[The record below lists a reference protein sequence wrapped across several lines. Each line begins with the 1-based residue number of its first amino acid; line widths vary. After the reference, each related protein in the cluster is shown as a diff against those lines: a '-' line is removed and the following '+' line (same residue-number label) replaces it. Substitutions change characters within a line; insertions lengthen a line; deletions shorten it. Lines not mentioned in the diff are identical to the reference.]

1 MKNDISELQSAL
13 TDGKA
18 LYHKKDYNV
27 AIQKIE
33 NILGSASNKRL
44 LSEVDKVLQMS
55 KVCEVSF
62 SLFIA
67 GALIA
72 GKMLQRT
79 R

>member
-1 MKNDISELQSAL
+1 MKNDILELQSAL

-44 LSEVDKVLQMS
+44 LSEVKSYKCRKFMNYPS
-55 KVCEVSF
+55 HY
-62 SLFIA
+62 
-67 GALIA
+67 
-72 GKMLQRT
+72 
-79 R
+79 